1 MTVVLDASVALS
13 AVVDSNHEGR
23 WAVALVES
31 ESLACPE
38 IMKVEVA
45 NGLRRME
52 IEGII
57 SASKASQGL
66 NALVRLDVEM
76 YSFIPFAQRIW
87 SLRHNVTRYD
97 ACYVALAEYLNCPL
111 ATLDLRLARAA
122 GPRCQLLSPPQR
134 LNS

>member
-1 MTVVLDASVALS
+1 M
-13 AVVDSNHEGR
+13 
-23 WAVALVES
+23 ALVES

-52 IEGII
+52 FEGII

-87 SLRHNVTRYD
+87 SLRHNVTCYD
-97 ACYVALAEYLNCPL
+97 ACYVALAE
-111 ATLDLRLARAA
+111 
-122 GPRCQLLSPPQR
+122 
-134 LNS
+134 